1 MNTIL
6 ERSGWPTLSGEE
18 IAGIPSK
25 NVLKFL
31 LNLAVFPETPA
42 WKKEEPMRIV
52 VGGIKHET
60 NTCNPKLTR
69 IEDFQIRR
77 DRELLKDEAVKPFIP
92 RGIEII
98 PTLLAEAIP
107 SGPVERETYL
117 YLKADILRHIRACKG
132 IEGVCLHLHGAMG
145 VEEIGD
151 GENDFV
157 KSVRE
162 LVGPDVLISVSLD
175 LHGNISPG
183 LLKFADIFTAY
194 RTAPHIDRME
204 TRERALS
211 LLVNCTAGWP
221 KSTGINGGDFRFTVH
236 TGTIDETIKMAQA
249 SDKKP
254 VFISDSGDN
263 VTSGDLPHFIER
275 LLSLNVKDAA
285 VGGIIAPD
293 AVARCREAGI
303 GSSVEGEIGGK
314 LDRVNGY
321 PLKVKGKVMKLTG
334 DGAVLR
340 IEGVDVILTAR
351 RQAFTTV
358 DSFRSYG
365 D

>member
-162 LVGPDVLISVSLD
+162 LVGPNGSLLLHYAVLYT
-175 LHGNISPG
+175 P
-183 LLKFADIFTAY
+183 Y
-194 RTAPHIDRME
+194 RLPPHIDRTE

-358 DSFRSYG
+358 DNFRSYG
-365 D
+365 IEPVERILF